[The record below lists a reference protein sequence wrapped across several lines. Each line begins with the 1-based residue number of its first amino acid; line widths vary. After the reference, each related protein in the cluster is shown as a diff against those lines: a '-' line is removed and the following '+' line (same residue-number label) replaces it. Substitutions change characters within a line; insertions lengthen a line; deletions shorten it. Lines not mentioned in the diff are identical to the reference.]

1 MIKDDIIPHG
11 QVAAGESAHPGS
23 KRRQLLK
30 GAGFGAASLAALAA
44 VGMPKAARAAET
56 SDADILNFALNLEY
70 LEAEFYLRA
79 VHGHGLS
86 RSESTGVDGA
96 PGQVTGGSKVPFQ
109 STALKNYAA
118 EIAQDE
124 LNHVLFLRSAL
135 GSAAVAR
142 PAIDLSTS
150 FTVLARA
157 AGVVGPNGTFDPFA
171 SDEDFLLGSFIFEDV
186 GVTAYNG
193 AGASISNPAY
203 LTAATSILAVE
214 AYHAAAVRLQILQYQ
229 LSQGGVVCADRCRC
243 RRRSGHAFQQRQA
256 EHHAD
261 GFEFAGFCADTGAG
275 AEYCLW
281 RRFGERLPVLPE
293 QDERH
298 DFLIRGLPGQEL
310 G

>member
-229 LSQGGVVCADRCRC
+229 LSAPADLISNLR
-243 RRRSGHAFQQRQA
+243 A
-256 EHHAD
+256 ELSAQIV
-261 GFEFAGFCADTGAG
+261 AGAG
-275 AEYCLW
+275 DDQGTRSSNGKPNITPTDSNSLAFA
-281 RRFGERLPVLPE
+281 RTPAQVLNIVYGGGSASDYLFFPNKMNGT
-293 QDERH
+293 
-298 DFLIRGLPGQEL
+298 IS
-310 G
+310 